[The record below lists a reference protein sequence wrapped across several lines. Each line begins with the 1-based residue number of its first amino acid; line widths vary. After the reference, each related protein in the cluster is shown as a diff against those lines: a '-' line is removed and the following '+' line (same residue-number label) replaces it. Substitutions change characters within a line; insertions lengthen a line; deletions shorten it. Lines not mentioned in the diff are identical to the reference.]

1 MWMSGLPEYYVSGS
15 GKKQNIIIL
24 MCASTSFVY
33 YFYSV
38 FFLSVIVFIF
48 DFAGYFFVGKWVDIA
63 KSVGG

>member
-33 YFYSV
+33 YFYNV
-38 FFLSVIVFIF
+38 FILSVIVFNF
-48 DFAGYFFVGKWVDIA
+48 DFAGYFLWESGLT
-63 KSVGG
+63 